1 MNTEIISNMSV
12 YKFLVK
18 FVISLT
24 SLIIKSIQ
32 RFENIHILNKI
43 LDLLPDLFF
52 IIMGWYFFCKR

>member
-32 RFENIHILNKI
+32 RFENIHIFNKI

-52 IIMGWYFFCKR
+52 YYNGMVLFL